1 VSFQRPMIWI
11 QKIFIKVPKD
21 LSFSPKNIILKEVIV
36 ARTVVSIVRTDLIK
50 NLEELILQKKAN

>member
-1 VSFQRPMIWI
+1 MIWI